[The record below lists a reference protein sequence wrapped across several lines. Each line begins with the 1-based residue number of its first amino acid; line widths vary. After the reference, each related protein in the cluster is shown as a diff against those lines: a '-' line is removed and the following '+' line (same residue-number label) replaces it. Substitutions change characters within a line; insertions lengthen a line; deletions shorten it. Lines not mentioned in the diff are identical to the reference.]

1 MNDIFFFFII
11 WFYFLNKILTP
22 MVHADDIS
30 VKKVIPTLLTT
41 IVHTDIID
49 IITISAGVILA
60 GFAVYIAY
68 NKSTIDSNKIQDLT
82 EQNLKVQEKFDE
94 LSKQYQQLIV
104 NSQKD
109 IEKIQR
115 LEIIEKDLQIQN
127 KDLNEKLMQQ
137 QVNPHNINKN
147 NTQISNENAAGFVS
161 DDNTVEYTHNINK
174 NNTQISNENAAGFI
188 SDDNT
193 VEHTHNII
201 DSKEACSNFWHTI
214 TNDNMRN
221 NPELFNKFCINQS
234 NIFKNIDTLTTHM
247 ANNTNLLKDEIF
259 WQSLFSKS
267 NPWLELTIF
276 FSGFYRD
283 PLDKKI
289 YNTATADLNTMMQSY
304 FKIFKNLSELK
315 KIQDPWALDMHNCLA
330 MQLSTEINFCNYFH
344 VIVDKTKKNTA
355 AFYENLYKNYFQY
368 DLSYFKFN
376 NFIAEHLSQMPI
388 IRTDNMQNY
397 LDTWDKVSTLS
408 GKNFLENMDISVYQS
423 LFNLQILD
431 SGKSTLFPMLLSFKS
446 LRNLILHK
454 YPTYKI
460 PKTFDLN
467 YDFPPLVYQ
476 YVTLNIRSPSACPN
490 LNTQIWHSL
499 RRKIPFEIDIL
510 QNTEIMTLITYKY
523 MYFGRPVLSVLQI
536 MHENVI
542 LDFLTK
548 TAII

>member
-1 MNDIFFFFII
+1 
-11 WFYFLNKILTP
+11 

-109 IEKIQR
+109 IEKIKR

-201 DSKEACSNFWHTI
+201 DSKE
-214 TNDNMRN
+214 
-221 NPELFNKFCINQS
+221 
-234 NIFKNIDTLTTHM
+234 
-247 ANNTNLLKDEIF
+247 
-259 WQSLFSKS
+259 
-267 NPWLELTIF
+267 
-276 FSGFYRD
+276 
-283 PLDKKI
+283 
-289 YNTATADLNTMMQSY
+289 
-304 FKIFKNLSELK
+304 
-315 KIQDPWALDMHNCLA
+315 
-330 MQLSTEINFCNYFH
+330 
-344 VIVDKTKKNTA
+344 
-355 AFYENLYKNYFQY
+355 
-368 DLSYFKFN
+368 
-376 NFIAEHLSQMPI
+376 
-388 IRTDNMQNY
+388 
-397 LDTWDKVSTLS
+397 
-408 GKNFLENMDISVYQS
+408 
-423 LFNLQILD
+423 
-431 SGKSTLFPMLLSFKS
+431 
-446 LRNLILHK
+446 
-454 YPTYKI
+454 
-460 PKTFDLN
+460 
-467 YDFPPLVYQ
+467 
-476 YVTLNIRSPSACPN
+476 
-490 LNTQIWHSL
+490 
-499 RRKIPFEIDIL
+499 
-510 QNTEIMTLITYKY
+510 
-523 MYFGRPVLSVLQI
+523 
-536 MHENVI
+536 
-542 LDFLTK
+542 
-548 TAII
+548 